1 MGGAKARGG
10 VGSGDGDGQ
19 GEKREQRRD
28 LGDPGWTCPSPLA
41 ASAAPRA
48 RLDGSGR
55 EAGAG

>member
-1 MGGAKARGG
+1 MGRRREEES
-10 VGSGDGDGQ
+10 GSGDGQ

-41 ASAAPRA
+41 ALAAPRA
-48 RLDGSGR
+48 CLDGSGR

>member
-10 VGSGDGDGQ
+10 VGDGQ

-48 RLDGSGR
+48 CLDGSGR